1 MISLSG
7 YKVIYQEKVLNALS
21 IECIMFDEEHE
32 KKVID
37 KPQFIEILV
46 INSDGQIQSIR
57 DSSWKFQFLPIVSGD
72 RNVF

>member
-7 YKVIYQEKVLNALS
+7 YKVVYQEKVLNALS
-21 IECIMFDEEHE
+21 MGYVEFDEEHG

-37 KPQFIEILV
+37 KPTFIEILV

-57 DSSWKFQFLPIVSGD
+57 DASWKFQFLPIISGD
-72 RNVF
+72 KNTL